1 MIITQGE
8 GARWVLHLENM
19 RQQNITAFN
28 RAVENVFAQGPRI
41 LILDCKELQSLD
53 YQGLKAMM
61 RCLRKSLENG
71 CQLYLQALSSGPRMI
86 LEITRT
92 LQLFNEVE
100 EAC

>member
-1 MIITQGE
+1 MMISQGE

-53 YQGLKAMM
+53 Y
-61 RCLRKSLENG
+61 
-71 CQLYLQALSSGPRMI
+71 
-86 LEITRT
+86 
-92 LQLFNEVE
+92 
-100 EAC
+100 